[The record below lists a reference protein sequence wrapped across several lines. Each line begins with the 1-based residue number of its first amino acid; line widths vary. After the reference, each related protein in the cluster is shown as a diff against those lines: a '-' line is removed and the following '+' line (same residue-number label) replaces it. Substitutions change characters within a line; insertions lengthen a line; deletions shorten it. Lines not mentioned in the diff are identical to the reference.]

1 MFDDDAKYQLAQTS
15 SGVPGMPLRQ
25 TRRER
30 LEVAKRQLEMHL
42 GHINEAIK
50 ALDDNPNIED
60 VINKIDRAL

>member
-1 MFDDDAKYQLAQTS
+1 MFDDDAKYQLAGTS
-15 SGVPGMPLRQ
+15 STAPGMPLRQ

-30 LEVAKRQLEMHL
+30 LEVSKRQLEMHL
-42 GHINEAIK
+42 TNINEAIK

>member
-1 MFDDDAKYQLAQTS
+1 MFADDAKYQLVGPS
-15 SGVPGMPLRQ
+15 PSVPGLPLRQ

-42 GHINEAIK
+42 ANINEAIK